1 MAAVIPG
8 PSGPYSVALKTHT
21 FVDEKRWD
29 PFAPADQPEKRRLLV
44 SVFVPIKKDASCTVD
59 TVPYIPPLT
68 ATVIGQMTKQLGLPD
83 TVFQG
88 LEIEFCSTGAT
99 CTSKTKYPLV
109 VFSHGRAAVRSAYSV
124 LARSFASYGYIVVA
138 PDHTYDAAV
147 VEFPDG
153 AVAYVQDPTNNDENY
168 VNLLIKARQEDMI
181 FVIDQF
187 TSSSVTGPLL
197 AGTNAAI
204 DSNRIV
210 AVGHSFGGAT
220 AVATAY
226 ADDRVLGCLNYDGHI
241 IGDVVAKGTEKPV
254 VLVGTPATDEYT
266 PSWVVAWPNLRGPS
280 LRLSVEGTTHLAYFD
295 APLLPTV
302 QSLPLEFQA
311 VKNATLGTIDGDR
324 LGEIMTALLRR
335 MLNFVLEGEDDGLC
349 NVEALGPEIKKA
361 EEKGFAC
368 A

>member
-1 MAAVIPG
+1 MAAIIPG
-8 PSGPYSVALKTHT
+8 PSGHYSVALKTHT

-29 PFAPADQPEKRRLLV
+29 PFAPADRPEKRRLLV
-44 SVFVPIKKDASCTVD
+44 SVFVPIKKDAECTVEA
-59 TVPYIPPLT
+59 VPYIPPLT
-68 ATVIGQMTKQLGLPD
+68 ATVVGQMTKQLGLPD

-88 LEIEFCSTGAT
+88 LEMEFCSAGTT
-99 CTSKTKYPLV
+99 CTSTTAYPLV

-153 AVAYVQDPTNNDENY
+153 GVAYVQDPANNDENY
-168 VNLLIKARQEDMI
+168 VNLLVKTRQEDMT

-187 TSSSVTGPLL
+187 TNSSMAGSLL
-197 AGTNAAI
+197 AGTP
-204 DSNRIV
+204 
-210 AVGHSFGGAT
+210 
-220 AVATAY
+220 TAY
-226 ADDRVLGCLNYDGHI
+226 ADGRVLACLNYDGHI
-241 IGDVVAKGTEKPV
+241 LGDVATKGTEKPV
-254 VLVGTPATDEYT
+254 VLVGTPTTDEYT
-266 PSWVVAWPNLRGPS
+266 PSWAVAWPNLRGPS

-302 QSLPLEFQA
+302 QKLPVEFEA
-311 VKNATLGTIDGDR
+311 ARNATLGNIDGNR
-324 LGEIMTALLRR
+324 LGEIMTALLRKT
-335 MLNFVLEGEDDGLC
+335 LDFVLEGEDGGLC
-349 NVEALGPEIKKA
+349 NVEALGPEINKQ